1 MTHSCLQHDAPAHH
15 AGGKCSTANTASTA
29 TQLIR
34 HAVAGLALACAYALL
49 WPGTSHAADEI
60 SPAEKALFINNQLGA
75 VNPPARL
82 RYSYR
87 KQGSLEAGF
96 DDSVTIA
103 LRRTA
108 DGACCATS
116 AEFLH
121 GERALKL
128 PDIEA
133 AQGNPAIL
141 YFLERDIREMQ
152 RLTKGQP
159 NYFRKRIRLAVFNGA
174 TLRPVQVAW
183 AGKTVDA
190 QEIQISPYL
199 DDPLR
204 ERFAQLAG
212 KQYTFPLA
220 DAVPGGLHSIRTRVA
235 GANGAAP
242 LLTEEMTFE
251 RVEAITAPSA
261 APTTAPTTSPSTSP
275 AAGRRQP

>member
-1 MTHSCLQHDAPAHH
+1 MITSSLQPQPARRPARNTSRSTSAARPTL
-15 AGGKCSTANTASTA
+15 AGLGWAALVLA
-29 TQLIR
+29 L
-34 HAVAGLALACAYALL
+34 VAGL
-49 WPGTSHAADEI
+49 WPGSSHAADEI
-60 SPAEKALFINNQLGA
+60 SPAEKALFVNNQLGA
-75 VNPPARL
+75 VNLPAQL

-121 GERALKL
+121 GERALRL

-183 AGKTVDA
+183 AGKTIEA

-212 KQYTFPLA
+212 KQYTFTLA

-235 GANGAAP
+235 GASGAPP

-251 RVEAITAPSA
+251 RVEAIAAKSTPASDSTAA
-261 APTTAPTTSPSTSP
+261 ALPN
-275 AAGRRQP
+275 RQPTRP

>member
-1 MTHSCLQHDAPAHH
+1 MPPATPHRAGQAGTDVRDDTGYGVGNGTHSARLA
-15 AGGKCSTANTASTA
+15 
-29 TQLIR
+29 R
-34 HAVAGLALACAYALL
+34 HTVAGLALVSVLTVL
-49 WPGTSHAADEI
+49 WPATGQAADEI
-60 SPAEKALFINNQLGA
+60 SPAEKALFVNNQLGS
-75 VNPPARL
+75 VNVPAQL

-108 DGACCATS
+108 EGTCCATS

-128 PDIEA
+128 PDIDA

-183 AGKTVDA
+183 AGKTIDA

-204 ERFAQLAG
+204 DRFAQLAG
-212 KQYTFPLA
+212 KQYTFTLA

-235 GANGAAP
+235 GANGTAP

-251 RVEAITAPSA
+251 RVEPVAA
-261 APTTAPTTSPSTSP
+261 APAISITPATPAGP
-275 AAGRRQP
+275 AASRRQP

>member
-1 MTHSCLQHDAPAHH
+1 MTTSRLQPNPPRTLTLT
-15 AGGKCSTANTASTA
+15 G
-29 TQLIR
+29 L
-34 HAVAGLALACAYALL
+34 GLAALMTTLMAALPAVL
-49 WPGTSHAADEI
+49 WPTPSHAADEI

-75 VNPPARL
+75 ISPPAQL

-174 TLRPVQVAW
+174 TLRPVRVAW
-183 AGKTVDA
+183 AGKTIDA

-212 KQYTFPLA
+212 KQYTFTLA

-242 LLTEEMTFE
+242 LLTEEMLFE
-251 RVEAITAPSA
+251 RVEA
-261 APTTAPTTSPSTSP
+261 P
-275 AAGRRQP
+275 AASTTRQTTRP